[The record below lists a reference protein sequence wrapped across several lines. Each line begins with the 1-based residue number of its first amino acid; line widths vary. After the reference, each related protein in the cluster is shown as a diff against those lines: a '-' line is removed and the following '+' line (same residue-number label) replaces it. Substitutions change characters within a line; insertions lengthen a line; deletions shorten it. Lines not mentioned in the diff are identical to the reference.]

1 MHSTPRQSGLW
12 ARLLGGWRSRFAF
25 TMSVRTSLLALCLV
39 TGASCEDGLFLETD
53 SYIFN
58 PNSRVSFTLHSDP
71 DDSLAARERIADV
84 SIVGPGNTAILLDV
98 VQQLDQNHLA

>member
-1 MHSTPRQSGLW
+1 MGPSAG
-12 ARLLGGWRSRFAF
+12 RLAEQIRFHNVDADQF
-25 TMSVRTSLLALCLV
+25 TGPLPSNR
-39 TGASCEDGLFLETD
+39 GSCEDGLFLETD

-58 PNSRVSFTLHSDP
+58 PNSRVSFALHSDP